1 MLLDWLQARAGTVR
15 YNKPRISSTL
25 WEVRQTKLSES
36 STMKILRGK
45 CIRRSEED
53 KSGVIV
59 IYSISLEYRVISAI
73 SFTDEQH
80 ASLPVNWPRLHC
92 HLLARC
98 GT

>member
-1 MLLDWLQARAGTVR
+1 MLLDWLQACAGTVR

-80 ASLPVNWPRLHC
+80 ASLPVHWPRLQC
-92 HLLARC
+92 HLLARF